1 MSISIKNFQYKFTIR
16 LAVLSV
22 FILTNVLI
30 VGIALGLQYY
40 FSKKMATESAFN
52 YYDTTA
58 SQTADYLQGI
68 DTQATQSTRSLAQIP
83 SLVQGNAIG
92 DVTQQIFAQVLQSS
106 SSFYS
111 AIIGFENGDLYQVI
125 NLALSNDV
133 RRNLNA
139 APSDRWLVVNINEQ
153 QG

>member
-1 MSISIKNFQYKFTIR
+1 
-16 LAVLSV
+16 
-22 FILTNVLI
+22 
-30 VGIALGLQYY
+30 
-40 FSKKMATESAFN
+40 MATESAFN

-58 SQTADYLQGI
+58 SQTADYLQRI

-83 SLVQGNAIG
+83 SLVQGNELG

-139 APSDRWLVVNINEQ
+139 APTDRWLVVNISEQ
-153 QG
+153 QGQRLRKTAYYNAAFQLRVSHVEISEYDVRTRPWYFKCP